1 MPRESIAGPRTV
13 RGAVRWA
20 QEALAAAGVYYGHGT
35 DNARDEAAWLVS
47 GALGI
52 APHALADCANQ
63 SLDPEA
69 RARLRELIAARIE
82 TRRPTAYLLREA
94 WFAGLSFY
102 VDERVIV
109 PRSLTAEVVA
119 ERFTPWIDP
128 ARIERVLDLCTG
140 SGCIAIAA
148 ALALPQAQ
156 VDAADISADA
166 LAVARINVERH
177 GVSARVRLVQSD
189 LFEAL
194 VGLRYDVIVSNPPY
208 VAQDE
213 LEALPAE
220 YRHEQRLALA
230 AGNDGLDVVLRI
242 LQQAP
247 NHLTAG
253 GILIVEVGNSR
264 EALEHALPRVP
275 FVWLATASGDEC
287 VFLLTAAEL
296 ERCRS
301 SVEEILA
308 RRAAPR
314 T

>member
-1 MPRESIAGPRTV
+1 MPRERIAGPRTV

-20 QEALAAAGVYYGHGT
+20 QRALAAAGVYCGHGT

-52 APHALADCANQ
+52 APHALAACADRR
-63 SLDPEA
+63 LEAEA
-69 RARLRELIAARIE
+69 RARLRELVAARIE
-82 TRRPTAYLLREA
+82 TRKPTAYLLREA
-94 WFAGLSFY
+94 WFAGLPFY

-119 ERFTPWIDP
+119 EGFAPWIDP
-128 ARIERVLDLCTG
+128 GRVQRILDLCTG

-148 ALALPQAQ
+148 AIALPHAL
-156 VDAADISADA
+156 VDGADVSADA

-177 GVSARVRLVQSD
+177 GVGARVRLAQSD
-189 LFEAL
+189 LFETLA
-194 VGLRYDVIVSNPPY
+194 GLRYDVIVSNPPY
-208 VAQDE
+208 VAHHE
-213 LEALPAE
+213 LETLPAE
-220 YRHEQRLALA
+220 YRHEPRLALA
-230 AGNDGLDVVLRI
+230 AGDDGLDVVLRI
-242 LQQAP
+242 LRDAP
-247 NHLTAG
+247 DHLTAG

-264 EALEHALPRVP
+264 ETLERALPRVP
-275 FVWLATASGDEC
+275 FVWLATTSGDEC

-301 SVEEILA
+301 SVAEVLA
-308 RRAAPR
+308 QRAVQR